1 MVAPYLIGIFMAEKE
16 VFYCYS
22 LPLMHFLKALGID
35 YLFEGYNKNSQYPYF
50 AFEKNAKLGKALS
63 GWDNFKKSNFNGT
76 AVNPL
81 ALSMGI

>member
-1 MVAPYLIGIFMAEKE
+1 MVAPYLIGIFMQAEKE

-50 AFEKNAKLGKALS
+50 AFEKCERLDKALS
-63 GWDNFKKSNFNGT
+63 KWTNFKNSILMEDNVNG
-76 AVNPL
+76 
-81 ALSMGI
+81 